1 MQQPIATIKRD
12 FGIMKKKI
20 LFICTHN
27 AIRSQ
32 MAEGYM
38 RAKYGDRYEV
48 FSGGIEKGQVHP
60 KAIVVMKEIGID
72 ISGHRSKLIDEFY
85 GTDID
90 IVVTVCDS
98 AKATCPFFP
107 GAKEEIHQGFSDP
120 AAFTGS
126 DEEIWARFRR
136 VRDEITRWID
146 AKFGNAPASLNI
158 EPLKQE
164 NTNLPQ
170 NQDLLVELTDTIWE
184 ETIEKQTRPI
194 VVMFYSPSCPFCRQI
209 EPYVVNYAKE
219 FHETILFGHLNVL
232 TNMSIIE
239 RYGIRQTPTFKIF
252 CSGKP
257 VFEMVGAIY
266 PTMLKK
272 MLDVVQ
278 DHGKECTSSSMAI
291 DFENLITDSGMEKR
305 I

>member
-1 MQQPIATIKRD
+1 M
-12 FGIMKKKI
+12 
-20 LFICTHN
+20 
-27 AIRSQ
+27 
-32 MAEGYM
+32 
-38 RAKYGDRYEV
+38 
-48 FSGGIEKGQVHP
+48 
-60 KAIVVMKEIGID
+60 
-72 ISGHRSKLIDEFY
+72 
-85 GTDID
+85 
-90 IVVTVCDS
+90 
-98 AKATCPFFP
+98 
-107 GAKEEIHQGFSDP
+107 
-120 AAFTGS
+120 
-126 DEEIWARFRR
+126 
-136 VRDEITRWID
+136 RDEITRWID

-170 NQDLLVELTDTIWE
+170 NQDLLVELTDILWD
-184 ETIEKQTRPI
+184 ETIGKQTRPI

-278 DHGKECTSSSMAI
+278 DHGKECTSSSTAVGGVHLHHLVLSSRHFLKHSQ
-291 DFENLITDSGMEKR
+291 DRLHQLEELVSTTKNFKCSGLSWYITTR
-305 I
+305 